1 VALLASGIFAAPDK
15 TEKLGKPSR
24 MCMYACNDVVGEAT
38 FGYKATP
45 DVTYAYYGSICRY
58 PPAIGSM
65 TICAAN
71 FFGEYTKNFN
81 KTLEEISHIC
91 RLYAG
96 SNDTAEFFYEQYE
109 NATSNIISTEG
120 LNLTTYVFHAPFS
133 VPKEDT
139 QVYYH
144 YLETVY
150 YNWDMPSLYA
160 SFFYFYFIFVF
171 VLLGIANYLKIL
183 GYHRRLTNKWINKYR
198 KYISIPALFNKHHTD
213 APVFLKIF
221 STLVPTR
228 VETIIIFFFVCLN
241 VLLASVHYDVITIY
255 NDRVQQLNILVAD
268 RTGLLSFGLVPM
280 LILFAGRNNILIRL
294 TGLPYTSFI
303 VFHKWV
309 SRLMFLHALIHSCCW
324 TAYAVAKGY
333 LSYYVEDAYWVW
345 GIVATTLAG
354 LICFQAFH
362 VFRTISYEIFLAIHI
377 IFASMF
383 IVSCWWHCYDLG
395 YLEWIYASIA
405 LWCVDR
411 ILRVLRMVSFGFR
424 DAKVE
429 YISDET
435 FKVTVQKGRF
445 FDSFP
450 GSFAYLYFFT
460 PYGFWQSHPFTII
473 DSALQPNEITM
484 YIKAKKGMTNYIKN
498 KCIKA
503 GGRATIK
510 VSVEGPYGHHAPTHK
525 YDTALLLAGG
535 NGIPGPYYHAMDLAK
550 RDSSSKQQIKLLWS
564 VREPEALCWFFEEL
578 KAFAYTSVQCDI
590 YITGPLTKKHDSERD
605 KQYSSSD
612 AEAVTSG
619 NSLDYQTCIQEL
631 SSFITFH
638 YQRPALEEIIVSE
651 FTHEQRGPICVM
663 SCGPP
668 KMVDTIRKVFGSNLD
683 KASHRV
689 DLFEE
694 LQVW

>member
-1 VALLASGIFAAPDK
+1 
-15 TEKLGKPSR
+15 
-24 MCMYACNDVVGEAT
+24 MYACDDVIGELN
-38 FGYKATP
+38 FDYTP
-45 DVTYAYYGSICRY
+45 TSDNYYETVCNY
-58 PPAIGSM
+58 PPAVGAM
-65 TICAAN
+65 TVCAAS
-71 FFGEYTKNFN
+71 FFGEYTTNFN
-81 KTLEEISHIC
+81 KTLKDMSHIC
-91 RLYAG
+91 QQYG
-96 SNDTAEFFYEQYE
+96 GNYDSVSSYYEQYA
-109 NATSNIISTEG
+109 NATDYIISTEG
-120 LNLTTYVFHAPFS
+120 LNLTTYVFHSPFS
-133 VPKEDT
+133 VPKEDV
-139 QVYYH
+139 QIYYD
-144 YLETVY
+144 YLKSIY
-150 YNWDMPSLYA
+150 YNWDTPNLFA

-171 VLLGIANYLKIL
+171 ILIGSSNYLKRL
-183 GYHRRLTNKWINKYR
+183 GYHRKLTNKWINKYR
-198 KYISIPALFNKHHTD
+198 KCISIPALFNNSHAT
-213 APVFLKIF
+213 APVFMKVF

-228 VETIIIFFFVCLN
+228 VEGIVVFIFFCLN
-241 VLLASVHYDVITIY
+241 VLLASVNYDVILLEETHAE
-255 NDRVQQLNILVAD
+255 QLNVLVAD
-268 RTGLLSFGLVPM
+268 RTGLLSFGLVPL
-280 LILFAGRNNILIRL
+280 LILFAGRNNILIKL
-294 TGLPYTSFI
+294 TGLPYSSFI

-324 TAYAVAKGY
+324 TAYGVLNGY
-333 LSYYVEDAYWVW
+333 LSYYTSEAYWVW

-362 VFRTISYEIFLAIHI
+362 VFRTMSYEIFLAIHI
-377 IFASMF
+377 VFASMF
-383 IVSCWWHCYDLG
+383 IVGCWWHCYDLG

-424 DAKVE
+424 DAQVE

-435 FKVTVQKGRF
+435 FKVIVQKGRF

-473 DSALQPNEITM
+473 DSALQLNEITI
-484 YIKAKKGMTNYIKN
+484 YIKAKKGMTKYIKN

-503 GGRATIK
+503 GGKATIK

-564 VREPEALCWFFEEL
+564 VREPDALCWFFEEL

-590 YITGPLTKKHDSERD
+590 YITGPLTKENDSERD
-605 KQYSSSD
+605 KKSSSSD
-612 AEAVTSG
+612 AEAVASG

-638 YQRPALEEIIVSE
+638 YQRPALEKIIVSE
-651 FTHEQRGPICVM
+651 FTQEQQGTVCVM